1 MKYGGGCK
9 ALDALIYVDL
19 EDAFL
24 DASSHVPDI
33 TGLEQ
38 QGWRSVSLLL
48 SPYAVILVAGKDAS
62 VLLRNAVGTAHMK

>member
-24 DASSHVPDI
+24 DASSHVL
-33 TGLEQ
+33 T
-38 QGWRSVSLLL
+38 V
-48 SPYAVILVAGKDAS
+48 V
-62 VLLRNAVGTAHMK
+62 